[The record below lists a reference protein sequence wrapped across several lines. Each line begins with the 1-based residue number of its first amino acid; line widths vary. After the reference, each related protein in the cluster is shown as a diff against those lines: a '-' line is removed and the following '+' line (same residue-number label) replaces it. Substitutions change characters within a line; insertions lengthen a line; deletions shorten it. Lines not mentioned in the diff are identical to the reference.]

1 MKTIVLLCVV
11 IVSCRSF
18 AQFKPYDPNNPNP
31 SEVDV
36 FKARRFADEE
46 RREAF
51 NVGDATSLD
60 AQRHQQNAME
70 AERDAHVLEDRMRA
84 NESRRAEEEK
94 RRREEEEQR
103 WAEAT
108 ERRRRVEEEQ
118 LRAEAAEQRRRAA
131 ADQLSIQARV
141 LNGIDR
147 IPAQEESHQHA
158 RIAEVKR
165 RNETQTISRIAAS
178 KDVVASYLASGYA
191 KDKVALA
198 TAVQAG
204 DRGATKKVLG
214 RIQAFRET
222 NHKALASWASQGD
235 WGGEMVAKLAKT
247 AGEIINEGY
256 ATNPIS
262 IGYDGAGKPV
272 KSVSAQLFLETG
284 LNAVGDVVAGYLEK
298 GFRSDMA
305 ELEMAARLSDIEG
318 VRAIAQRMG
327 KFVEDNKDGLF
338 RWSRYGALG
347 GAQGVQ
353 LQARAQQLQS
363 GAYLDVPLD
372 FGFDP
377 DGKPERQYSA
387 RALISG
393 EGMPTAEKKHKEAA
407 RQR

>member
-94 RRREEEEQR
+94 RRREEAEQR
-103 WAEAT
+103 WAEAA
-108 ERRRRVEEEQ
+108 EQRRRVEEEQ
-118 LRAEAAEQRRRAA
+118 LRAEAAEQRWAEDAEQRRLAGEF
-131 ADQLSIQARV
+131 
-141 LNGIDR
+141 NGVER
-147 IPAQEESHQHA
+147 ILTQEECRQQA

-165 RNETQTISRIAAS
+165 RNEVQTISRIAAS
-178 KDVVASYLASGYA
+178 KDVVVMYLAIGYS
-191 KDKVALA
+191 KDKAALA

-204 DRGATKKVLG
+204 DRGTTEKILG
-214 RIQAFRET
+214 RMAAFREA
-222 NHKALASWASQGD
+222 NHKSLASWASQGD
-235 WGGEMVAKLAKT
+235 WGGETVARLAKV
-247 AGEIINEGY
+247 ASEIINEGY
-256 ATNPIS
+256 ATQPIFV
-262 IGYDGAGKPV
+262 GYDATGKPV

-284 LNAVGDVVAGYLEK
+284 LNTVGDVVAGYLEK

-305 ELEMAARLSDIEG
+305 ELEIAARLADIDG
-318 VRAIAQRMG
+318 VRAVAQRMG

-372 FGFDP
+372 YGFDP
-377 DGKPERQYSA
+377 DGKPERQCSA

>member
-18 AQFKPYDPNNPNP
+18 AQFKPYDPNDPNP
-31 SEVDV
+31 SYVDV
-36 FKARRFADEE
+36 FNARRFANEE
-46 RREAF
+46 RWNAF
-51 NVGDATSLD
+51 NAGDISIE
-60 AQRHQQNAME
+60 AQQHQWNAMK
-70 AERDAHVLEDRMRA
+70 AEQDAHLLEDRMRA
-84 NESRRAEEEK
+84 NEQRLWVEEQQ
-94 RRREEEEQR
+94 RRRVEEEQR
-103 WAEAT
+103 WAEAA
-108 ERRRRVEEEQ
+108 EQ
-118 LRAEAAEQRRRAA
+118 RWAEAAEQRWAEDAEQRRLAGEF
-131 ADQLSIQARV
+131 
-141 LNGIDR
+141 NGVER
-147 IPAQEESHQHA
+147 ILTQEECRQQA

-165 RNETQTISRIAAS
+165 RNEVQTISRIAAS

-204 DRGATKKVLG
+204 DRGTTEKVLG
-214 RIQAFRET
+214 RMAAFREA
-222 NHKALASWASQGD
+222 NHKSLASWASQGD
-235 WGGEMVAKLAKT
+235 WGGETVARLAKV
-247 AGEIINEGY
+247 ASEIINEGY
-256 ATNPIS
+256 ATQPIFV
-262 IGYDGAGKPV
+262 GYGGTGKPV

-284 LNAVGDVVAGYLEK
+284 LNTVGDVVAGYLEK

-305 ELEMAARLSDIEG
+305 ELKIAARLADIDG

-372 FGFDP
+372 YGFDP
-377 DGKPERQYSA
+377 DGKPERQCSA

-393 EGMPTAEKKHKEAA
+393 GGMPTAEKKHKEAA

>member
-18 AQFKPYDPNNPNP
+18 AQFKPYDPDDPNP

-36 FKARRFADEE
+36 FNARRFADEE
-46 RREAF
+46 RWKAF
-51 NVGDATSLD
+51 NAGDAISLD

-70 AERDAHVLEDRMRA
+70 AERDARILKDRMRA
-84 NESRRAEEEK
+84 NEQRLWV
-94 RRREEEEQR
+94 EEQQ
-103 WAEAT
+103 
-108 ERRRRVEEEQ
+108 RRRVEEEQ
-118 LRAEAAEQRRRAA
+118 LRAEAAEQRRREEEQRWAEDA
-131 ADQLSIQARV
+131 EQRRLAGEF
-141 LNGIDR
+141 NGVER
-147 IPAQEESHQHA
+147 ILTQEECRQQA

-165 RNETQTISRIAAS
+165 RNEVQTISRIAAS
-178 KDVVASYLASGYA
+178 KDVVVMYLAIGYS
-191 KDKVALA
+191 KDKAALA

-204 DRGATKKVLG
+204 DRGTTEKVLG
-214 RIQAFRET
+214 RMAAFREA
-222 NHKALASWASQGD
+222 NHKSLASWASQGD
-235 WGGEMVAKLAKT
+235 WGGETVARLAKV
-247 AGEIINEGY
+247 ASEIINEGY
-256 ATNPIS
+256 ATQPIFV
-262 IGYDGAGKPV
+262 GYDGTGKPV

-284 LNAVGDVVAGYLEK
+284 LNTVGDVVAGYLEK

-305 ELEMAARLSDIEG
+305 ELEIAARLADIDG
-318 VRAIAQRMG
+318 VRAVAQRMG

-372 FGFDP
+372 YGFDP
-377 DGKPERQYSA
+377 DGKPERQCSA